1 MHNADRGKKIN
12 LNCLNIGLF
21 EGLYS
26 VLVRS
31 KNFRIFLKN

>member
-12 LNCLNIGLF
+12 LNFVKIGLF
-21 EGLYS
+21 EGLYI

-31 KNFRIFLKN
+31 KILR